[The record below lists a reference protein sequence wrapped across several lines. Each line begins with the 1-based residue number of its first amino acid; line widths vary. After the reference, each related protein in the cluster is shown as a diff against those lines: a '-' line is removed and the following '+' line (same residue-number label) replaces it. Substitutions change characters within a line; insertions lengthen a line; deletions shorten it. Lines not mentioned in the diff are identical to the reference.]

1 MSKKLKFD
9 DAAAVDDQAGSTL
22 GCSWWW
28 FQHHSELS
36 CPQIISER
44 KMRVLL
50 RSLRRGT
57 TSSSS
62 AAPTSSHQVE
72 AEGGAV
78 ASPPVFRNSSP
89 SVRRTGSSLRLLAS
103 KEGRS
108 GVTLLGSKGKSYYFS
123 AWRWLPWLVLICLW
137 SYIGFHMQTR
147 WVGWEL
153 ESEEM
158 VKLETIN
165 DQSSRTSLTITASSS
180 SSLDS
185 NNSEAVANE
194 DLSGVV
200 VGAGHEEKLSF
211 KTWLFNWI
219 SWRRRQQLLNQQ
231 IVAKVVVEQQDDR
244 RAKAVGEKET
254 LPWRWR
260 AGEEAEGGVVA
271 NGDLPREHPFQQQNG
286 EHDHEVIKLIS
297 SDESLESSSGE
308 DDVREE
314 TEWFVGDGTGIDLQP
329 KKAAAVAGEDGG
341 TLGNMQAEVLLQ
353 KHNSSRGGRLV
364 GPFDGIIERQVP
376 GLLPRQRSRMCKRE
390 GLFPEFVKGKN
401 IIVVFHELSMTGAP
415 LAMLELASEMVRCG
429 GKVSAVVLNKKG
441 GLYKE
446 LLSRGVFVLRDKF
459 SFSWKTAAKADLVI
473 AGSAACNTWIGTMR
487 FQCFY
492 STFLKKLYLLF
503 LGLSWCT
510 TFFSCSFLIIM
521 VFIWPFLPLF

>member
-1 MSKKLKFD
+1 
-9 DAAAVDDQAGSTL
+9 
-22 GCSWWW
+22 
-28 FQHHSELS
+28 
-36 CPQIISER
+36 
-44 KMRVLL
+44 
-50 RSLRRGT
+50 
-57 TSSSS
+57 
-62 AAPTSSHQVE
+62 
-72 AEGGAV
+72 
-78 ASPPVFRNSSP
+78 
-89 SVRRTGSSLRLLAS
+89 
-103 KEGRS
+103 
-108 GVTLLGSKGKSYYFS
+108 
-123 AWRWLPWLVLICLW
+123 
-137 SYIGFHMQTR
+137 
-147 WVGWEL
+147 
-153 ESEEM
+153 M

-353 KHNSSRGGRLV
+353 KHASTIHFKNLDS
-364 GPFDGIIERQVP
+364 
-376 GLLPRQRSRMCKRE
+376 
-390 GLFPEFVKGKN
+390 GKT
-401 IIVVFHELSMTGAP
+401 VDAT
-415 LAMLELASEMVRCG
+415 
-429 GKVSAVVLNKKG
+429 GKVATATQKFDTTSSTSNDANGTLKVKEIDLG
-441 GLYKE
+441 G
-446 LLSRGVFVLRDKF
+446 
-459 SFSWKTAAKADLVI
+459 
-473 AGSAACNTWIGTMR
+473 
-487 FQCFY
+487 
-492 STFLKKLYLLF
+492 
-503 LGLSWCT
+503 T
-510 TFFSCSFLIIM
+510 TTKIQFE
-521 VFIWPFLPLF
+521 

>member
-1 MSKKLKFD
+1 
-9 DAAAVDDQAGSTL
+9 
-22 GCSWWW
+22 
-28 FQHHSELS
+28 
-36 CPQIISER
+36 
-44 KMRVLL
+44 
-50 RSLRRGT
+50 
-57 TSSSS
+57 
-62 AAPTSSHQVE
+62 
-72 AEGGAV
+72 
-78 ASPPVFRNSSP
+78 
-89 SVRRTGSSLRLLAS
+89 
-103 KEGRS
+103 
-108 GVTLLGSKGKSYYFS
+108 
-123 AWRWLPWLVLICLW
+123 
-137 SYIGFHMQTR
+137 
-147 WVGWEL
+147 
-153 ESEEM
+153 M

-260 AGEEAEGGVVA
+260 AGEEAERGVVA
-271 NGDLPREHPFQQQNG
+271 NGDLPREHPFQQKNG

-341 TLGNMQAEVLLQ
+341 TLGNMQGEVLLQ

-364 GPFDGIIERQVP
+364 GPFDGIIDRQVP

-492 STFLKKLYLLF
+492 STFLKNLYLLF

-510 TFFSCSFLIIM
+510 TFFSCSFLIIT